1 MKLARPLVLVLVAG
15 LTGAGCQTADTAS
28 GRAGETRDEMVRFL
42 TEMPKAELHLH
53 LEGSL
58 PPQTVVDLAV
68 RNGIDSFQSVAD
80 VELSLAGR
88 EPGLLGFL
96 SHYNEALKVLRTE
109 QDFYQA
115 TFDLLNAE
123 RENGVVYVELT
134 FDPQAHTA
142 RGIPFDA
149 VIRGIDQGRVAAA
162 EALGIEAHLIM
173 AINRERSVESA
184 FEMLEQA
191 APYRDRILGLG
202 LDSGPEEGN
211 PPSKFQAV
219 YARAREQGYRL
230 TIHCDV
236 DQPSSIEHIWQ
247 SLDLLRVER
256 IDHGL
261 DSIGDPE
268 LVAEL
273 LRRGICLTACPVQR
287 STDPEPQ
294 DLDKIRGLFE
304 AGACVNL
311 NTDDPAQ
318 FESGYLVDLLY
329 RVQQAGVY
337 SKRDMV
343 RFMVHA
349 FEASF
354 LERSGKDAYLES
366 LRAFAAAHGA
376 AVAASK
382 LHQLQGNQAL
392 RSPDSKPSEKISGL
406 LRTRSPKITWPSRIV
421 ATTCASPICGRGR
434 SKRFRSTI
442 TRSAS
447 LPTSIEPTRSS

>member
-1 MKLARPLVLVLVAG
+1 MRPVLILVAG
-15 LTGAGCQTADTAS
+15 LMTAGCQTTETAPELVE
-28 GRAGETRDEMVRFL
+28 ETGDEMVRFL
-42 TEMPKAELHLH
+42 TAMPKAELHLR

-58 PPQTVVDLAV
+58 AAQPVVDLAV
-68 RNGIDSFQSVAD
+68 GTGMDSFLSVAD
-80 VELSLAGR
+80 VERSLASR

-115 TFDLLNAE
+115 TYDLLKAQS
-123 RENGVVYVELT
+123 ENGVVYVELM
-134 FDPQAHTA
+134 FDPQAHTS
-142 RGIPFDA
+142 RGIPFAA
-149 VIRGIDQGRVAAA
+149 VIRGIDEGRLAAA
-162 EALGIEAHLIM
+162 EAIGVEAHLIM

-184 FEMLEQA
+184 FEMLEHA
-191 APYRDRILGLG
+191 VPYQDRILALG

-211 PPSKFQAV
+211 PPSKFEAV
-219 YARAREQGYRL
+219 YARAREEGYRL

-247 SLDLLRVER
+247 SIDLLRVER

-261 DSIGDPE
+261 ESIADPA

-273 LRRGICLTACPVQR
+273 KSRGICLTACPVQR

-294 DLDKIRGLFE
+294 DLDKIRALFE

-329 RVQQAGVY
+329 RVQKAGGY
-337 SKRDMV
+337 SKQDMV

-354 LERSGKDAYLES
+354 LPRSGKDAYLES
-366 LRAFAAAHGA
+366 LRAFAAANDAGG
-376 AVAASK
+376 
-382 LHQLQGNQAL
+382 Q
-392 RSPDSKPSEKISGL
+392 RP
-406 LRTRSPKITWPSRIV
+406 
-421 ATTCASPICGRGR
+421 
-434 SKRFRSTI
+434 
-442 TRSAS
+442 
-447 LPTSIEPTRSS
+447 

>member
-1 MKLARPLVLVLVAG
+1 M
-15 LTGAGCQTADTAS
+15 
-28 GRAGETRDEMVRFL
+28 E
-42 TEMPKAELHLH
+42 
-53 LEGSL
+53 
-58 PPQTVVDLAV
+58 
-68 RNGIDSFQSVAD
+68 SFTSVAD
-80 VELSLAGR
+80 VERSLAGR

-96 SHYNEALKVLRTE
+96 GHYSEALKVLRTE

-115 TFDLLNAE
+115 TYDLLRAQSD
-123 RENGVVYVELT
+123 NGVVYVELM

-142 RGIPFDA
+142 RGIPFAA
-149 VIRGIDQGRVAAA
+149 VIRGIDQGRHAAA
-162 EALGIEAHLIM
+162 EAFGVEAHLIM

-184 FEMLEQA
+184 FEMLELA

-211 PPSKFQAV
+211 PPSKFEAV

-236 DQPSSIEHIWQ
+236 DQPSSIAHIWQ
-247 SLDLLRVER
+247 SIDQLRVDR

-261 DSIGDPE
+261 DSIGDPR

-273 LRRGICLTACPVQR
+273 ARRGICLTACPVQR

-304 AGACVNL
+304 AGVCVSL

-318 FESGYLVDLLY
+318 FDSGYLVELLY
-329 RVQQAGVY
+329 RVQRAGGY

-343 RFMVHA
+343 RFMAHG

-354 LERSGKDAYLES
+354 LPRSGKDAYLES
-366 LRAFAAAHGA
+366 LRAFWDAHRAAD
-376 AVAASK
+376 
-382 LHQLQGNQAL
+382 
-392 RSPDSKPSEKISGL
+392 PDSS
-406 LRTRSPKITWPSRIV
+406 
-421 ATTCASPICGRGR
+421 
-434 SKRFRSTI
+434 
-442 TRSAS
+442 
-447 LPTSIEPTRSS
+447 